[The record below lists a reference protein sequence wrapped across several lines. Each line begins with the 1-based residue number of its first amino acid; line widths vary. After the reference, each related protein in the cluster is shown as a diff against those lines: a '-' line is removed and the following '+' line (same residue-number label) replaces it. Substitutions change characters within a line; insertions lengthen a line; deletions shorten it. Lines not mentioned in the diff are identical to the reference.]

1 MIETDLAMH
10 FKKIY
15 HRVTQLMQKRIDEYG
30 LTLGLLH
37 IAIIIEKN
45 PEISQKDIAKEIKV
59 TEGAVSTSIKKLLKL
74 NILEQIPLESDMRY
88 RRLVLTRL
96 GKSIIDDYR
105 DSLPNIYREMFNE
118 FSQDELIKLGN
129 FLFKINNNLDN
140 MKN

>member
-1 MIETDLAMH
+1 MIETDLVMH

-45 PEISQKDIAKEIKV
+45 PKISQKDIAKEIKV

>member
-1 MIETDLAMH
+1 MIETDLVMH

-15 HRVTQLMQKRIDEYG
+15 HRVTQLMQKKIDEYG

-74 NILEQIPLESDMRY
+74 NI
-88 RRLVLTRL
+88 
-96 GKSIIDDYR
+96 ID
-105 DSLPNIYREMFNE
+105 
-118 FSQDELIKLGN
+118 
-129 FLFKINNNLDN
+129 KINL
-140 MKN
+140 

>member
-45 PEISQKDIAKEIKV
+45 PKISQKDIAKEIKV

>member
-1 MIETDLAMH
+1 MIETDLVMH

-15 HRVTQLMQKRIDEYG
+15 HRVTQLMQKKIDEYG

-105 DSLPNIYREMFNE
+105 DSLPNIYIEMFNE

>member
-1 MIETDLAMH
+1 MIETDLVMH

-15 HRVTQLMQKRIDEYG
+15 HRVTQLMQKKIDEYG

>member
-1 MIETDLAMH
+1 
-10 FKKIY
+10 
-15 HRVTQLMQKRIDEYG
+15 MQKRIDEYG

-45 PEISQKDIAKEIKV
+45 PKISQKDIAKEIKV

>member
-45 PEISQKDIAKEIKV
+45 PKISQKDIAKEIKV

-118 FSQDELIKLGN
+118 FSQDELIKLDN

>member
-1 MIETDLAMH
+1 MIETDLVMH

>member
-1 MIETDLAMH
+1 MIETDLVMH

-15 HRVTQLMQKRIDEYG
+15 HRVTQLMQKKIDEYG

-96 GKSIIDDYR
+96 GKSIIDDNR

>member
-15 HRVTQLMQKRIDEYG
+15 HRVTQLMQKKIDEYG